1 MLRIDFPD
9 GREVILSGEGFFQ
22 YFTEIG
28 SGRTSE
34 FQYAYLKGAFL
45 QYPGLFSGD
54 NENKSPSTYP

>member
-28 SGRTSE
+28 SGRSSE
-34 FQYAYLKGAFL
+34 CQYAFLKEAL
-45 QYPGLFSGD
+45 AQYPGFFFGD